1 MRPQPHRLKWPLTPT
16 QVEGLDEMLE
26 ELFKAVRKLSV
37 GVPAMGLPTGLASLG
52 RMGPPGSDGEE
63 GQEGPPGP
71 PGINGTIGVNGV
83 PGAQGPA
90 GLGFPGMDGQDGSDS
105 IVPGPRGNDGGSGAQ
120 GVQGPAGLGAPGLDG
135 EDGEMGW
142 PGPPG
147 PAGSG
152 GGGSS
157 GALVLVEQY
166 TASASAELAFLTGV
180 TSTYDDY
187 RIEFIGVLPA
197 VDGATVQLQVST
209 DGGATYALSQYSFI
223 TRYTSPDVGGAGG
236 VDSDI
241 AASAFRPCGT
251 SGVGNTA
258 SDGVCGTLRLFQPL
272 SSTLTKQFQS
282 DLMYRH
288 QNGNH
293 YWFTGVCWWVNAAAI
308 NAFRIKCDNGNIASG
323 TVRLYGLTK

>member
-105 IVPGPRGNDGGSGAQ
+105 IVPGPRGNDGGSGAT
-120 GVQGPAGLGAPGLDG
+120 GAQGPAGLGFPGLDG
-135 EDGEMGW
+135 EDGQDGW

-147 PAGSG
+147 AAGSG
-152 GGGSS
+152 GGGAS
-157 GALVLVEQY
+157 GALVLVEQH
-166 TASASAELAFLTGV
+166 TASNSAQLDFTTAI

-187 RIEFIGVLPA
+187 MVEFVSIILATDDAGVKL
-197 VDGATVQLQVST
+197 LCST
-209 DGGATYALSQYSFI
+209 DGGASYDTSAIYDSVFQYVSTNNSFGSAGTTSQTFMDLSGNSDNAATGGMNGFVRFAGPLST
-223 TRYTSPDVGGAGG
+223 TRYKSFHGHLNYAHDTVGWIFVMRGCLYRNTSA
-236 VDSDI
+236 
-241 AASAFRPCGT
+241 
-251 SGVGNTA
+251 
-258 SDGVCGTLRLFQPL
+258 
-272 SSTLTKQFQS
+272 
-282 DLMYRH
+282 
-288 QNGNH
+288 
-293 YWFTGVCWWVNAAAI
+293 VNALRFI
-308 NAFRIKCDNGNIASG
+308 PGSGNIASG
-323 TVRLYGLTK
+323 TIRIYGFAK